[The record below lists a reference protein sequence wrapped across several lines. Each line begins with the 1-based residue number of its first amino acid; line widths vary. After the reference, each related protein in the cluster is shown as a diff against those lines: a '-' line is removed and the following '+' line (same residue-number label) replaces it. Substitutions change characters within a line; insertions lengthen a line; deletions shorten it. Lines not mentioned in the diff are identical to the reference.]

1 MPCNQPLSCFLTAIL
16 NRTQGLMNFCSC
28 RYFLTL
34 QQKMIKYF
42 LLVVIT
48 FGAAFLYKSWGQS
61 GTAAKNV
68 ETFQIK
74 STFLNDSRT
83 IWVYLPLNYNKN
95 KKYPVLYLFDGQN
108 LFDNKTAYAGEWEV
122 DETLNSLKA
131 ELIVVGL
138 NHGNDKRLEE
148 LTPFV
153 HPKYG
158 GGKADTFLQFLLKEV
173 IPEIKKRYSIT
184 TESTLTGIGGSS
196 LGGLTAFYA
205 AFKHQKTFGRALIF
219 SPAFWYDQK
228 VFEIPLEAEKKPK
241 LYFMCGD
248 SESETMVAEITD
260 LLEILKKD
268 VHYSTDELPFKI
280 VAKGNH
286 NEQLWRSQFKEAIEN
301 LFPEIIKKND

>member
-1 MPCNQPLSCFLTAIL
+1 
-16 NRTQGLMNFCSC
+16 
-28 RYFLTL
+28 
-34 QQKMIKYF
+34 MIKYL
-42 LLVVIT
+42 LLVLIT
-48 FGAAFLYKSWGQS
+48 FGAVFLYKSWGQS

-74 STFLNDSRT
+74 STLLNDSRT
-83 IWVYLPLNYNKN
+83 VWVYLPLNYNKS

-131 ELIVVGL
+131 ELIVVGI
-138 NHGNDKRLEE
+138 NHGNEKRLEE

-158 GGKADTFLQFLLKEV
+158 GGKATIFLDFLLKEV

-184 TESTLTGIGGSS
+184 NETKLTGIGGSS

-205 AFKHQKTFGRALIF
+205 AFKHQNSFGRALVF
-219 SPAFWYDQK
+219 SPSFWYDQQ
-228 VFEIPLEAEKKPK
+228 VYEIPLKATKKPQ

-260 LLEILKKD
+260 MLGILKKELN
-268 VHYSTDELPFKI
+268 YSDSELPFKI

-286 NEQLWRSQFKEAIEN
+286 NEQLWRNQFKEAIET
-301 LFPEIIKKND
+301 LFPETIKKND